1 METIEATVDKT
12 VSKMEGQLKRWAAKL
27 DELVASA
34 EQTGEQAKRDSRERI
49 DQLKAELAAAQ
60 ARLDEAKLA
69 GADKWKT
76 MKQGLERS
84 WKELARTFESLAH

>member
-1 METIEATVDKT
+1 MGTIESSVDKT
-12 VSKMEGQLKRWAAKL
+12 VAKLEVQLEQWAAKL

-34 EQTGEQAKRDSRERI
+34 EQAGEQAKRDSRERI
-49 DQLKAELAAAQ
+49 GELKTKLAAAQ

-69 GADKWKT
+69 GADKWDT

-84 WKELARTFESLAH
+84 WKALERIFQRLVH